1 MEIRAFTI
9 KFSKKKAKRKR
20 DEELALMSE
29 MMKLQTKLQTTYS
42 DSDKI
47 ELDKLKTKLS
57 KIASVKTRGAIVRS
71 RARWYASMARE
82 TASILQL
89 RKN

>member
-1 MEIRAFTI
+1 MIKMEIRAFTI
-9 KFSKKKAKRKR
+9 KFSKKKAKIKR
-20 DEELALMSE
+20 DEESALMSE

-71 RARWYASMARE
+71 RARWYEHGERNSKYF
-82 TASILQL
+82 TT
-89 RKN
+89 